1 MIIIHPI
8 ISFCNFTVFA
18 AVLMLREFLNYEKI
32 PEYNLTVIAYDLGRP
47 RQTTE
52 ITVQIH
58 VLVRTITDWLSALS
72 TSIRDSKQRL
82 TQKPFFIGIKNI
94 FIHPNYF

>member
-58 VLVRTITDWLSALS
+58 VLVRMITERPLS
-72 TSIRDSKQRL
+72 TSIHVSKQRL
-82 TQKPFFIGIKNI
+82 TRKPFLLA
-94 FIHPNYF
+94 